1 VTGAIGLLTLL
12 QLAGAFV
19 ESHFGSSI
27 VPGAW
32 LTADSGWY
40 WTILA
45 GLIVLFTYVCNFGVI
60 LPGLAD
66 DQPSLAE
73 QIKKKG
79 FFVPSFRPGT
89 ATEDLFSRTILRI
102 SLFGGLGLA
111 LLAAGVPYLVLRL
124 THNPA
129 CAIVGTSG
137 SSGERLS
144 TNTTSARSFPALMYG
159 SADVMAPNMI
169 WTSFASSAR

>member
-45 GLIVLFTYVCNFGVI
+45 GLIVLFTYVCNFSVI

-89 ATEDLFSRTILRI
+89 ATEGLFSRTILRI

-124 THNPA
+124 TQHNILIMVLTVII
-129 CAIVGTSG
+129 IVKTLVPV
-137 SSGERLS
+137 R
-144 TNTTSARSFPALMYG
+144 ARFEAYG
-159 SADVMAPNMI
+159 RTESYGDFLKRPRRV
-169 WTSFASSAR
+169 SR